1 MSLDLERFRV
11 GTLPSLYY
19 IPEAI
24 GAEEEQRLLRE
35 IRASKQAWKTVSG
48 KRQGCAGGSGA
59 CDARRASWRI
69 DAAGLGSAYSASCG
83 LNKARV
89 PDPG

>member
-48 KRQGCAGGSGA
+48 KRQVAQVAAALAMHGGPAGGLMLQAWGQHTLPA
-59 CDARRASWRI
+59 VA
-69 DAAGLGSAYSASCG
+69 
-83 LNKARV
+83 
-89 PDPG
+89 